1 MEKHRKDKG
10 PPTPEVRLLY
20 LRQAK
25 HHFTTTLA
33 AWGAIYESLRDQVW
47 LAKHTTLL
55 VFSQT
60 PDSASGTL
68 GPAWY
73 GLGEAVNVPAVLVIL
88 RDMLGL

>member
-1 MEKHRKDKG
+1 
-10 PPTPEVRLLY
+10 LLY

-25 HHFTTTLA
+25 HHFTTHLA
-33 AWGAIYESLRDQVW
+33 AWGAVYEGSREQVW
-47 LAKHTTLL
+47 LANQTTLL

-60 PDSASGTL
+60 PDSANSTL
-68 GPAWY
+68 GLAWF